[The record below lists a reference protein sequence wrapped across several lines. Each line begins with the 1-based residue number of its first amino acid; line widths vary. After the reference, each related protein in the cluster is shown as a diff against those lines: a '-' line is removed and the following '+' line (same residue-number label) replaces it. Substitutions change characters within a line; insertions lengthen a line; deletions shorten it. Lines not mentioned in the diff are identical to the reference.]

1 MESGLN
7 YAGSVAVSDANIDED
22 SLFNL
27 TLSDGEE
34 IAVLLVDS
42 ITFGGSIYHL
52 LCEVQDGCLV
62 TDEEGTILLT
72 VVKGV
77 GERFVTA
84 RNDPNYEEVLKIFY
98 SALLTISGIDIE
110 QEQRK
115 VLKVESA
122 VVEDSFEDLYSGE
135 SSEDQAVIRSYS
147 NSGMSK
153 GVLRDREEVRKS
165 SVRIPADAQREPVYR
180 NVSSS
185 TLERQDRG
193 AIGSA
198 ERSNNVYKDHQYI
211 DTTSDSRE
219 DFVETPKPN
228 VKKTVRPVRS
238 RSTVDMWDR
247 VTNSKDSENVTVKK
261 DRDDFAVDISGI
273 GDEDILN
280 EVLNSLGK

>member
-98 SALLTISGIDIE
+98 SALLTVSGIDIE

-135 SSEDQAVIRSYS
+135 SSEDQAAVRSYS
-147 NSGMSK
+147 NSGISK

-185 TLERQDRG
+185 TLDRQDRG
-193 AIGSA
+193 VIGSA
-198 ERSNNVYKDHQYI
+198 ERSNNVRKDHQYI
-211 DTTSDSRE
+211 DTTSDSHK

-228 VKKTVRPVRS
+228 VKKAVRPVRS